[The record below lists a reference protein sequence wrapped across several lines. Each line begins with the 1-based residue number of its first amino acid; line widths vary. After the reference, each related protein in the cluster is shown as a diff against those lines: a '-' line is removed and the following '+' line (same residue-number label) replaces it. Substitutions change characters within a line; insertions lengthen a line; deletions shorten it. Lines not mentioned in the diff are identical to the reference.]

1 MKKLF
6 YSIIILLLSTT
17 VFAQAPQSF
26 KYQAVV
32 RDVSGEIIAYQQVS
46 FQISILQNSASGT
59 AVYTETHFD
68 STNQFGLVTLEIGTG
83 TTTDD
88 FIGIDWSN
96 DAYFIQIEMDAS
108 GGTSYTLMGTSQL
121 LSVPYAL
128 HAKTAT
134 NTFSGNYSDLTNK
147 PLIPD
152 TLKTLVTDAGNKNI
166 TNLPDPTYA
175 QDAATKAYV
184 DALRQHVES
193 LIDSIYSQILI
204 PTNGLIAEWL
214 FEDNLNDTKSTG
226 TLYNLNIVQGETSY
240 LSGKVG
246 KVCYILISSISN
258 KCF

>member
-32 RDVSGEIIAYQQVS
+32 RDVSGEIIADQQVS
-46 FQISILQNSASGT
+46 FQISILQSSASGT
-59 AVYTETHFD
+59 AVYTETHGD

-88 FIGIDWSN
+88 FSGIDWSN

-128 HAKTAT
+128 HAKTA
-134 NTFSGNYSDLTNK
+134 
-147 PLIPD
+147 
-152 TLKTLVTDAGNKNI
+152 
-166 TNLPDPTYA
+166 
-175 QDAATKAYV
+175 
-184 DALRQHVES
+184 ES
-193 LIDSIYSQILI
+193 V
-204 PTNGLIAEWL
+204 
-214 FEDNLNDTKSTG
+214 TG
-226 TLYNLNIVQGETSY
+226 TITETDPVYGSSIAAGITGTDTTNWNNKLDSYTETDPVFTAWDKDYADLINTPNIAD
-240 LSGKVG
+240 
-246 KVCYILISSISN
+246 SISN
-258 KCF
+258 KAVLLTGDQTIAGNKTFTGTITSTVNA